1 MRRIN
6 VRQELVEQNRLRVS
20 LENRFQRRLV
30 TVFKSIGARCI
41 EAIDSGEPLDA
52 IYRDIPAK
60 LSPEFQRQYNDVIE
74 LFAGRMLAN
83 LKPEKAEQR
92 FEYLAREWYR
102 YEGANR
108 VREVSDTTR
117 AIIQREIND
126 GFTQELTQQQIAKN
140 IRERTGGAIGSR
152 RAFTIARTETHAAA
166 NFANNQI
173 AEEVGSNAMI
183 KRWVSA
189 NDNRTRPHH
198 AEMNGVEVNIN
209 EDFVVP
215 YKGVPYKMAYPGDP
229 KGGAGNVI
237 NCRCV
242 LVYKLPEDA
251 ITDPKEQQEATWGEA
266 TQEEIVYHKDNWGA
280 DANIRDAIAATEP
293 VSNIKYKSSGAW
305 CSQTEIAMTNAKGA
319 KLTEEDKTIWR
330 HEYGH
335 WIDKKNRV
343 NEQSGYQ
350 SYASATANN
359 EIEQDRR
366 KIRKDESEKAL
377 TQQLNALGT
386 VEAQD
391 FRKLLKDEWLTA
403 DEIFSVAGAKENIN
417 SKNLYTFVVA
427 AVRSKFLGDRD
438 KAGLTL
444 AFNRIFG
451 GSEGLCFA
459 DFIGAVTNETSG
471 FGHGVAYYR
480 KFPKTEPSTPVTVG
494 HTTEAF
500 ANYNALIG
508 GKNGQFWRK
517 VLEYFAPATVK
528 KFDQITEEIGKKRV
542 KNELSNSGV
551 RQSAHGQR
559 LLPVS
564 GSIWYNQG
572 NRAVWAKNYRE
583 NRRNL

>member
-166 NFANNQI
+166 NFANNHI

-215 YKGVPYKMAYPGDP
+215 YKGIPYKMAYPGDP

-266 TQEEIVYHKDNWGA
+266 TQEEIVYHKENWGA
-280 DANIRDAIAATEP
+280 DSNIRDAIAATRP
-293 VSNIKYKSSGAW
+293 VDYIKYKVDRAY
-305 CSQTEIAMTNAKGA
+305 CSTQEIAMSNTKDG
-319 KLTEEDKTIWR
+319 KLTGEDRTIWR

-335 WIDKKNRV
+335 WIDMQNRV
-343 NEQSGYQ
+343 GEQARYQ
-350 SYASATANN
+350 NYASATANN
-359 EIEQDRR
+359 EIEKDRR
-366 KIRKDESEKAL
+366 KIMIGESYKLQQE
-377 TQQLNALGT
+377 QLNAVGT

-391 FRKLLKDEWLTA
+391 FRKLLKNEWLTA

-444 AFNRIFG
+444 AFNNIFG
-451 GSEGLCFA
+451 DGEGLCFA
-459 DFIGAVTNETSG
+459 DFIGAITNERSG

-480 KFPKTEPSTPVTVG
+480 KFPKTEPSSTVTVG
-494 HTTEAF
+494 HSTEAF
-500 ANYNALIG
+500 ANYTALIG
-508 GKNGQFWRK
+508 GKNGAFWRK

-542 KNELSNSGV
+542 KNELSTIGV
-551 RQSAHGQR
+551 RQPENEQR
-559 LLPVS
+559 IPSIS
-564 GSIWYNQG
+564 GSIWYDQG
-572 NRAVWAKNYRE
+572 NRVVWGKNYRE